1 MTAPAGGSS
10 GSAEQVR
17 REQARIRT
25 KAGREKAADRARYG
39 SGSLPGFACPK
50 CGRDLH
56 PIRPLSAK
64 RSGYVYFQCHPRCGY
79 RRTLPW
85 GEATARLEAG
95 RQAGVTRVVLD

>member
-1 MTAPAGGSS
+1 V
-10 GSAEQVR
+10 EQVR

-25 KAGREKAADRARYG
+25 RAGREKAAGRVRDG
-39 SGSLPGFACPK
+39 NSWSPGFACPK
-50 CGRDLH
+50 CGRDLD

-64 RSGYVYFQCHPRCGY
+64 RSGSAYFECGRRCGY

-85 GEATARLEAG
+85 GEVTARLEAG